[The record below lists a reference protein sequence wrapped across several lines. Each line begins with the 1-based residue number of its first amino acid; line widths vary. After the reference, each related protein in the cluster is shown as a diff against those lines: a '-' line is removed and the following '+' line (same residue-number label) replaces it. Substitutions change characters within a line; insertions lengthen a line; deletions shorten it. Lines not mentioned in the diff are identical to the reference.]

1 MESLFKTDYPIC
13 NLSNIDMGRI
23 EIESVKKFIENF
35 LVRSGYGV
43 GNSEIAS
50 MLRELADKWDD

>member
-13 NLSNIDMGRI
+13 NSSNIDMGRI
-23 EIESVKKFIENF
+23 EIESVKEFIENF

-43 GNSEIAS
+43 GN
-50 MLRELADKWDD
+50 